1 MKKKNIVLVIVS
13 VLVLA
18 FCLCACQKKDPAP
31 ETQKPSEA
39 ASTEEKTTAG
49 EETPAGTEVD
59 AKAIAKE
66 LIGAMNKMDILSS
79 GAISVDSNTTY
90 SEDGVHVYS
99 LVTDPE
105 FQNFGDLSMFLFK
118 HCTQDYLNNTV
129 YGTLIN
135 PPEGE
140 IPQYLYIN
148 GEDVPDGLYM
158 VQGGKGFPMYDEN
171 AEVTI
176 SNLSDSGFTFSFNY
190 DGLFKA
196 EIVVDVVKDGEDWK
210 INNVVRNME
219 N

>member
-39 ASTEEKTTAG
+39 ASIEEQTTAG
-49 EETPAGTEVD
+49 GETPAGTEID

-79 GAISVDSNTTY
+79 GAISVDNDITY

-105 FQNFGDLSMFLFK
+105 FQNFGDLSMFFLK
-118 HCTQDYLNNTV
+118 YCTQDYLNNTV
-129 YGTLIN
+129 YGELIN
-135 PPEGE
+135 PSEGE

-158 VQGGKGFPMYDEN
+158 VQGGKGFPNYDEN
-171 AEVTI
+171 SKVTI

-210 INNVVRNME
+210 IANVTRNME
-219 N
+219 